1 MVYIIN
7 MNDNQQ
13 INDNYIV
20 SLFFTSKTNPNRIR
34 KTTSYIIDNND
45 NIKNYLINRFPDFRN
60 DFKEVLHR
68 IKYNIEEIPKCP
80 ICGKP
85 LKYYG
90 LSSMLYGKT
99 CSRKC
104 QYEYMKT
111 EEFQSKMDY
120 TSYMSNPE
128 NIKRIQEKRK
138 QKIDEIKEK
147 TKRTLLERYGD
158 SHYNNRNKCKQTCLE
173 NMVLIVQCYQIL

>member
-13 INDNYIV
+13 INDDYIV

-34 KTTSYIIDNND
+34 QTTSYIIDNND
-45 NIKNYLINRFPDFRN
+45 DIKNYLINRFSDFRN

-120 TSYMSNPE
+120 TS
-128 NIKRIQEKRK
+128 
-138 QKIDEIKEK
+138 
-147 TKRTLLERYGD
+147 
-158 SHYNNRNKCKQTCLE
+158 
-173 NMVLIVQCYQIL
+173 